1 VKLFGL
7 SLASAV
13 FLDAFVVRCLLVP
26 AALELLGRATWF
38 LPGRLDRWLPHLAID
53 PAEREPAASEA

>member
-1 VKLFGL
+1 
-7 SLASAV
+7 V

-38 LPGRLDRWLPHLAID
+38 LPDRMERWLPHLAID
-53 PAEREPAASEA
+53 RPDPVPAPSEA

>member
-1 VKLFGL
+1 MKLFGL

-26 AALELLGRATWF
+26 AALELLGKAAWL
-38 LPGRLDRWLPHLAID
+38 LPGRLDRVLPHLAID
-53 PAEREPAASEA
+53 RPEPEPAEV